1 MRALAQASLPRTIQP
16 WAVRSLRPC
25 RAAARGMAT
34 EERSGGAMTSGTM
47 YNWRV
52 AAVQNA
58 LAQRGKAEG
67 PLTVE
72 DLTSLGH
79 LDQYHYLGA
88 QACDELIQE
97 LGLSAGVRVL
107 DVGSGIGGP
116 ARYIAAKSGC
126 DVTGVELQADLV
138 EAAKSL
144 TERVGLSDRVR
155 FQTADFVEACRTGG
169 NDSLRS
175 DFDHLISLLVFCHFP
190 DMSAALA
197 ACRECLKPG
206 GTFLIED
213 LALVGTAFTP
223 EEAANLRDVVHT
235 PSVTSPA
242 GYVELLEAAGFVDV
256 EVDVLTEPWR
266 AWTKARHE
274 AFRDS
279 KEETVRL
286 HGEELFNSRCRFYG
300 VVDSLFAGGNLGGV
314 RITGRRPTEAEVRL
328 RRGRAQALASGRG
341 RGPVVLNELGS
352 TAGGAS
358 TSSGAPASVQ
368 PLLPAGPDVTEERYH
383 DSLQYH
389 FFFPGLFVAARVFHT
404 KTLQQHSAW
413 MYDES
418 TGRMTELFAP
428 SYDAMV
434 QKVGE
439 QSLHLESE
447 HMRIVDAPGRGELA
461 AKASG
466 VSLAFEQVSDFT
478 WLPSGQTR
486 DAVIHRP
493 DLRCRLVSGGRE
505 LEGTGY
511 SKRYFGLYPR
521 FWGYRFIH
529 GSVAAA
535 GGRQSF
541 LWTADAAFG
550 DHKYNYFKLLPPS
563 GTLVSAVS
571 KDTWQQD
578 TSAFAFVE
586 GVRHE
591 VHLRPLCTW
600 ETVIGGP
607 GGAMESKMQ
616 NRYCEMELLIGG
628 KASRGVA
635 YNERCYGTLG

>member
-1 MRALAQASLPRTIQP
+1 
-16 WAVRSLRPC
+16 
-25 RAAARGMAT
+25 
-34 EERSGGAMTSGTM
+34 MTSGVM

-52 AAVQNA
+52 AAVLNA

-88 QACDELIQE
+88 QACDEAIEE
-97 LGLSAGVRVL
+97 LGLTAGVKVL

-126 DVTGVELQADLV
+126 DVTGIELQADLV
-138 EAAKSL
+138 DAAIDL
-144 TERVGLSDRVR
+144 TRRVGLSERVR
-155 FQTADFVEACRTGG
+155 FQTADFVEACSKSGDGG
-169 NDSLRS
+169 LKG

-190 DMSAALA
+190 DTQAALN
-197 ACRECLKPG
+197 ACHECLKPG

-213 LALVGTAFTP
+213 LSLVGTAFT
-223 EEAANLRDVVHT
+223 EEEKTNLRDVVHT
-235 PSVTSPA
+235 PSVISPA
-242 GYVELLEAAGFVDV
+242 GYIEALEAAGFVDV
-256 EVDVLTEPWR
+256 DVQLLTEPWR

-286 HGEELFNSRCRFYG
+286 HGEELFKSRCHFYG
-300 VVDSLFAGGNLGGV
+300 HVDALFAGGNLGGV
-314 RITGRRPTEAEVRL
+314 RITGRKPTDAEVRL
-328 RRGRAQALASGRG
+328 RRGRAHAAASSKGK
-341 RGPVVLNELGS
+341 GPVTLNELGS
-352 TAGGAS
+352 TVAS
-358 TSSGAPASVQ
+358 EAARSSEGTATRTYQ
-368 PLLPAGPDVTEERYH
+368 PLYPAGTKTAETQYH

-389 FFFPGLFVAARVFHT
+389 FFFPGLFVAGRVFHT

-413 MYDES
+413 MYDVS
-418 TGRMTELFAP
+418 TGTVSELFAP
-428 SYDAMV
+428 SYDVMQ
-434 QKVGE
+434 QKAGE
-439 QSLHLESE
+439 QSLHLESD
-447 HMRIVDAPGRGELA
+447 HLRIVDAPGRGEFA
-461 AKASG
+461 AKASDLNI
-466 VSLAFEQVSDFT
+466 SFEQISDFT
-478 WLPSGQTR
+478 WLPSGQTE
-486 DAVIHRP
+486 DLVIHRP
-493 DLRCRLVSGGRE
+493 DIRCKLTYGGKV

-511 SKRYFGLYPR
+511 SKRYYGLYPR

-535 GGRQSF
+535 GGQPSF

-550 DHKYNYFKLLPPS
+550 DHKYNYFKLLQPS
-563 GTLVSAVS
+563 GGLVSADM

-578 TSAFAFVE
+578 TAAFGLIN

-607 GGAMESKMQ
+607 GQTMESKMQ
-616 NRYCEMELLIGG
+616 NRYCELELMVDG
-628 KASRGVA
+628 KASRGFA